1 MAIVN
6 LFMDGFDQ
14 YTRGE
19 QPAEL
24 ANFMRFADYTVSGS
38 ATIVDGRLI
47 YDAAGKAIMLNRS
60 SVSRSYN
67 WTQDVLTVGVAVKF
81 SDRGGLLSVST
92 GGANVAIWTDRATG
106 LVNMLGLQ
114 GYVMPVKD
122 RWYYLEVEI
131 DRVAGEA
138 RVYLNGKLD
147 ITAPLPVDISAA
159 SVATIILNPYTIP
172 PNSGNPDVQDAANKY
187 YDDLYINSDVRLSPV
202 QVTTRFPSSSIQSD
216 WNTTSDEGEPNWSMS
231 AGNPL
236 APLDRFLYVNADGAT
251 ESYFSNKPVFN
262 TPVVAIGMVSLV
274 RKATPNPMTLVQFI
288 DAQEVSTAAIG
299 PLYTYRFAVMDA
311 TGYNAAS
318 VQASNFGIRLEL

>member
-14 YTRGE
+14 YTRGDE
-19 QPAEL
+19 PGTV
-24 ANFMRFADYTVSGS
+24 ANFMRFADYTIAGS
-38 ATIVDGRLI
+38 VTVVDGRLV
-47 YDAAGKAIMLNRS
+47 YDANGKAIMLNRS
-60 SVSRSYN
+60 SVTRTYN
-67 WTQDVLTVGVAVKF
+67 WTQDTLTVGVAVKF
-81 SDRGGLLSVST
+81 SDRGGLLTVST
-92 GGANVAIWTDRATG
+92 GGANIDIWTDRATG

-122 RWYYLEVEI
+122 RWYFLELEV
-131 DRVAGEA
+131 DRVASEA
-138 RVYLNGKLD
+138 RVYINGKLD
-147 ITAPLPVDISAA
+147 ITAPLGVDISGT
-159 SVATIILNPYTIP
+159 SVATIILNPYMIP
-172 PNSGNPDVQDAANKY
+172 PNSGNPATQDAANKF

-216 WNTTSDEGEPNWSMS
+216 WNTTSNEGEPNWSMS

-236 APLDRFLYVNADGAT
+236 APLDRFLYVNSDGAT
-251 ESYFSNKPVFN
+251 ESYFSNKQVFN
-262 TPVVAIGMVSLV
+262 TPVVAIGTVSLV

-288 DAQEVSTAAIG
+288 DSQEVSTAAIG